1 MPLPGVAVFP
11 SPIGSR
17 LSEDLPISILGMPV
31 ETLDSEAVLGR
42 FNKLVND
49 LLRGTM
55 NRNTFQPWEIDILL
69 DIESCNLKDAIG
81 RETLRRYQKAVQRS
95 MEKGARTPL
104 RLSEYLSNKKI
115 AAANKSV
122 PAQILKQA

>member
-1 MPLPGVAVFP
+1 
-11 SPIGSR
+11 
-17 LSEDLPISILGMPV
+17 MPV

-69 DIESCNLKDAIG
+69 DIESCNLKDAVG

-122 PAQILKQA
+122 PAQILEQA